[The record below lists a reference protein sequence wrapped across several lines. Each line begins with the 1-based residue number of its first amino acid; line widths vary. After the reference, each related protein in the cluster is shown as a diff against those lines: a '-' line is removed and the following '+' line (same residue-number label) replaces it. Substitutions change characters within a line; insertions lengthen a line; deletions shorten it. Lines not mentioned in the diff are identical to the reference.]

1 MVHSHSCNGVEVH
14 SLGASTPR
22 GIFHYITIIYF
33 VKKQTDKQPQYI
45 YLIQKNTESIYK
57 IGISDNPLKR
67 LKQLQTGN
75 SARLHLIKV
84 FAVKDA
90 RAIEKRLHR
99 LLMFHRCS
107 PRGEWFNLSEEYL
120 KLVSAVCHH

>member
-1 MVHSHSCNGVEVH
+1 M
-14 SLGASTPR
+14 
-22 GIFHYITIIYF
+22 
-33 VKKQTDKQPQYI
+33 KKQTDKQPQYI

-57 IGISDNPLKR
+57 IGISNNPLKR

-75 SARLHLIKV
+75 SSRLHLIKV
-84 FAVKDA
+84 FPVVNA

-107 PRGEWFNLSEEYL
+107 PSGEWFMLSEEYVR
-120 KLVSAVCHH
+120 LVGEVCN

>member
-1 MVHSHSCNGVEVH
+1 M
-14 SLGASTPR
+14 T
-22 GIFHYITIIYF
+22 
-33 VKKQTDKQPQYI
+33 KKSNPQYV

-57 IGISDNPLKR
+57 IGISENPLKR

-84 FAVKDA
+84 FPVENA

-107 PRGEWFNLSEEYL
+107 PSGEWFYLTSEYL
-120 KLVSAVCHH
+120 RLVNQICYQ

>member
-1 MVHSHSCNGVEVH
+1 MI
-14 SLGASTPR
+14 
-22 GIFHYITIIYF
+22 IF
-33 VKKQTDKQPQYI
+33 VNKQTDKKPQYI

-57 IGISDNPLKR
+57 IGISDDPLKR

-75 SARLHLIKV
+75 SARLHLIKI
-84 FAVKDA
+84 FAVQDA

-107 PRGEWFNLSEEYL
+107 PRGEWFKLSEEYVE
-120 KLVSAVCHH
+120 LVGEVCCS

>member
-1 MVHSHSCNGVEVH
+1 
-14 SLGASTPR
+14 
-22 GIFHYITIIYF
+22 
-33 VKKQTDKQPQYI
+33 VKKQIESKPQYI

-67 LKQLQTGN
+67 VKQLQTGN
-75 SARLHLIKV
+75 SARLHLIKIFPV
-84 FAVKDA
+84 ANA

-107 PRGEWFNLSEEYL
+107 PRGEWFKLTPEYV
-120 KLVSAVCHH
+120 KLVTEICSC

>member
-1 MVHSHSCNGVEVH
+1 M
-14 SLGASTPR
+14 
-22 GIFHYITIIYF
+22 
-33 VKKQTDKQPQYI
+33 KKQTDKQPQYI

-75 SARLHLIKV
+75 SSRLHLIKV
-84 FAVKDA
+84 FPVANA

-99 LLMFHRCS
+99 LLMFHRYS
-107 PRGEWFNLSEEYL
+107 PSGEWFRLSEEYL
-120 KLVSAVCHH
+120 KLVGEVCNQ